1 MLSVPEARGSLT
13 RKRSTG
19 ATEVEGHRSRLRARF
34 AKAGL
39 SGFHDYEV
47 LELLLTFAIPR
58 RNVKPFA
65 KALIARF
72 GSLRAVCDASPE
84 ELQEVEG
91 IGPNTA
97 VLLRLLKETAS
108 LYLEQRLRAGT
119 LLDST
124 QAIVDYCRH
133 ALQGQRNERFQVIF
147 VNAKSEI
154 MAIETI
160 SEGTVDWSA
169 VYPRKVLEGALRHNA
184 VAVLF
189 VHNHPGGRAEAS
201 DGDRRLTEALAQAAK
216 AIGVRVHDH
225 LIIGQND
232 WLSFREQGWLS
243 A

>member
-1 MLSVPEARGSLT
+1 
-13 RKRSTG
+13 
-19 ATEVEGHRSRLRARF
+19 VEGHRARLRERF
-34 AKAGL
+34 STAGL

-58 RNVKPFA
+58 RDMKPVA

-72 GSLRAVCDASPE
+72 GSLRGVFDASAE
-84 ELQEVEG
+84 QLRRVEG
-91 IGPNTA
+91 VGPSA
-97 VLLRLLKETAS
+97 AILLRLLKEAAS
-108 LYLEQRLRAGT
+108 LYLKAKVTTGPV
-119 LLDST
+119 LDSPE
-124 QAIVDYCRH
+124 AIIDYCRH
-133 ALQGQRNERFQVIF
+133 ALQGQRNELFQAIF
-147 VNAKSEI
+147 LSPKSE
-154 MAIETI
+154 MLAIETV

-169 VYPRKVLEGALRHNA
+169 VYPRKILEGAIRHNA
-184 VAVLF
+184 VAVIF

-232 WLSFREQGWLS
+232 WLSFREQGWLP